1 MPEAVGS
8 VYRSA
13 EVDIE
18 LAPVYDRFTASGGER
33 CLRRRHS

>member
-13 EVDIE
+13 EFDLE
-18 LAPVYDRFTASGGER
+18 LAAGGGER